1 MTTQT
6 TPKADL
12 FEARLLTH
20 LLTTDVVKNDYDVL
34 AAILSEKTD
43 KNVTARTI
51 FYMVKGESYAKKWLI
66 LALLELSL
74 RSSWVPSTVTD
85 WENLIWTITG
95 KKQPVQGGDNTA
107 IFDKLAQLADKNS
120 HFFAQNFESVVYGR

>member
-6 TPKADL
+6 SQKNEL
-12 FEARLLTH
+12 FEARLLVH
-20 LLTTDVVKNDYDVL
+20 LLKTEVVKNDYDVL
-34 AAILSEKTD
+34 AAILSQKTG
-43 KNVTARTI
+43 KNVTARNI

-74 RSSWVPSTVTD
+74 KSSWMPSSIAD

-95 KKQPVQGGDNTA
+95 KKQPVQGGDNSG
-107 IFDKLAQLADKNS
+107 IFEKLAEMADKNCQY
-120 HFFAQNFESVVYGR
+120 FEQNFELVVYGR